1 MSPFWLLGLAAAG
14 AGVYYLTQSKTAS
27 ASTLTPAQQQAAAET
42 AFLQQAASYGMS
54 GSQIADAQSLGLSP
68 YEYMSTLAANGQP
81 PTATI
86 SPPSTA
92 TSAGPFFDPLS
103 GASYGGW

>member
-1 MSPFWLLGLAAAG
+1 MSPLWLLGLAAAG
-14 AGVYYLTQSKTAS
+14 AGVYYITQSKTA
-27 ASTLTPAQQQAAAET
+27 QAATPPVSPQAQ
-42 AFLQQAASYGMS
+42 FLSQAASYGMS
-54 GSQIADAQSLGLSP
+54 AAQTADAASLGLSP

-92 TSAGPFFDPLS
+92 TSAGFYDPLS
-103 GASYGGW
+103 KSAYGW